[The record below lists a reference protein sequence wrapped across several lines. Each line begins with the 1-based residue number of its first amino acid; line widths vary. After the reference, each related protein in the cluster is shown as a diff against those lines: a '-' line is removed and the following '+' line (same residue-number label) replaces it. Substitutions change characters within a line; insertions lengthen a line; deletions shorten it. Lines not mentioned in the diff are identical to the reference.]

1 MVLDSVKIVKI
12 SAIIKTI
19 PSINEMSSF
28 IYTMGPRTT
37 SAEDRAGPLQRRSPF
52 RDDSNAAHNSIFFA
66 FHTKWIDY
74 AFP

>member
-1 MVLDSVKIVKI
+1 
-12 SAIIKTI
+12 
-19 PSINEMSSF
+19 MSSF